1 MENNDILQENIFID
15 KALSL
20 YGDII
25 SGRTYEEEIQKTVA
39 ETHFIGSLYKK
50 KIVNVKKEIPVVE
63 FYNKHIYALTI
74 HPLQFYKMWQFCQ
87 FVRWAEKIVFYRN
100 TIDKTIYVDSAID
113 DYDCRLLVY
122 TAKDF
127 QIKFKLEKVD
137 NPAYSPNTLSD
148 ILSMKNDIPKYFK
161 CMKIVVERN
170 YGKCMTNHF
179 SIIDDNIDFEDDT
192 SNELLYKTIDNKVL
206 DAEKNIIRE
215 IYNSIYN
222 IYHNCEY

>member
-20 YGDII
+20 YNDII
-25 SGRTYEEEIQKTVA
+25 SGKTYEEETEETVA
-39 ETHFIGSLYKK
+39 EIHYIGNLYKK

-63 FYNKHIYALTI
+63 YYNKQIHALAI

-87 FVRWAEKIVFYRN
+87 FVRWAEKIVFYKN
-100 TIDKTIYVDSAID
+100 TIDKIIYVDSAID

-122 TAKDF
+122 TEEDF

-148 ILSMKNDIPKYFK
+148 ILSMKNDTPKYFK
-161 CMKIVVERN
+161 SMKIVVERN
-170 YGKCMTNHF
+170 YGKCMINHF
-179 SIIDDNIDFEDDT
+179 NIIDDNIDFENNT
-192 SNELLYKTIDNKVL
+192 SDKLLYKTIDNKVL
-206 DAEKNIIRE
+206 IAMESIIKD
-215 IYNSIYN
+215 IFNSIYDN
-222 IYHNCEY
+222 YHNCEY

>member
-20 YGDII
+20 CNDIM
-25 SGRTYEEEIQKTVA
+25 SGKTYEEETKETV
-39 ETHFIGSLYKK
+39 EEIHYIGSLYRKK
-50 KIVNVKKEIPVVE
+50 VVNVTKEIPVVYY
-63 FYNKHIYALTI
+63 YNKCIHALAI

-87 FVRWAEKIVFYRN
+87 FVRWAEKIVFYKN
-100 TIDKTIYVDSAID
+100 TVDETIYVDSAID

-122 TAKDF
+122 TEEDF

-148 ILSMKNDIPKYFK
+148 ILSMKNDTPKYFK
-161 CMKIVVERN
+161 SMKIIVERK

-179 SIIDDNIDFEDDT
+179 NIIDDNIDFEDDT
-192 SNELLYKTIDNKVL
+192 SNELLYKTIDNKIL
-206 DAEKNIIRE
+206 KAEENIISVIFNE
-215 IYNSIYN
+215 IYYN
-222 IYHNCEY
+222 YHNYE